1 MPAFLERYPA
11 VTPDWSLD
19 NRPQDLIAGGFDAA
33 IGGGFDLPLGMVA
46 RELARLQIVAV
57 ASPSFMRG
65 KRRPRDPAGLG
76 AFPCVAMRSPSTSR
90 VRTLIMRN
98 GAGAE
103 MAAVQNPVI
112 VLDDPSAMCHAV
124 LLGMGIGLMAVPHA
138 LPHLE
143 SGTLVQ
149 LLPGWY
155 CDVGP
160 LSLYF
165 ASQKL
170 LPGKTSRRA
179 SASTNWRIVSPPQI
193 YPNEYPNERQ
203 NESPEKLPEIKPA
216 PTGLNSIRGVT
227 PRQRG
232 RVTHL
237 ARQIATSKVHGH
249 NGLHTGAEQEHG
261 RRHRRRIPGQCFHQ
275 ENACAERRETSITF
289 WRNFCPSR
297 RWCWWPPV
305 SFITTASAPKC
316 GGCGHHDVLPRA
328 RTGASFLRRKF
339 TQMSTQMSAKTSRRK
354 SCRKSSRLRPD

>member
-1 MPAFLERYPA
+1 METLANLESFVRSAETGSFSSAARRLALTPAAVSRNVAQLERNLGVRLFQRSTRGLTLSEAGERFLQSVQGGLDSIQGAIADITVNAGQPAGVLKLNTSQAFGVEYVLPLMPAFLERYPA

-46 RELARLQIVAV
+46 RELARVQIVAV

-103 MAAVQNPVI
+103 MAAVQNPAI
-112 VLDDPSAMCHAV
+112 VLDDPGTLCNAV

-143 SGTLVQ
+143 SGALVQ
-149 LLPGWY
+149 LLPGWHA
-155 CDVGP
+155 DVGP

-170 LPGKTSRRA
+170 LPGKTRA
-179 SASTNWRIVSPPQI
+179 FVD
-193 YPNEYPNERQ
+193 
-203 NESPEKLPEIKPA
+203 
-216 PTGLNSIRGVT
+216 
-227 PRQRG
+227 
-232 RVTHL
+232 
-237 ARQIATSKVHGH
+237 
-249 NGLHTGAEQEHG
+249 
-261 RRHRRRIPGQCFHQ
+261 
-275 ENACAERRETSITF
+275 
-289 WRNFCPSR
+289 
-297 RWCWWPPV
+297 
-305 SFITTASAPKC
+305 FITTSFREQELARRFSAANLPK
-316 GGCGHHDVLPRA
+316 
-328 RTGASFLRRKF
+328 
-339 TQMSTQMSAKTSRRK
+339 
-354 SCRKSSRLRPD
+354 